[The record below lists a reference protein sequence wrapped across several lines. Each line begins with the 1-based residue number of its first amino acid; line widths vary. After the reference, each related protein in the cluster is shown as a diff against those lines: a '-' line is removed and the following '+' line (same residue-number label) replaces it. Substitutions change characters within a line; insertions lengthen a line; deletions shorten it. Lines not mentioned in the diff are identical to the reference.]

1 MKATQ
6 KQIAE
11 WKAKHGTVYQLEAEN
26 GKVCYIFDPISKLVI
41 VKALMAAML
50 KGSFEFVDSLI
61 NNCWIDGDESIKADD
76 RIKAGL
82 YEQVKDIID
91 IPDHLVEFNGGKAKI
106 TIEGQSITVRM
117 ASRQEIKYAEDRNKG
132 NKPLDTQIY
141 LLEKIADHK
150 ELDEWKKNT
159 RLYVGLLTAV
169 DEVKDRTHV
178 SVKKL

>member
-6 KQIAE
+6 KQIEE
-11 WKAKHGTVYQLEAEN
+11 WKAKYGTVYQLQSED
-26 GKVCYIFDPISKLVI
+26 GKTCYIFDPISKLII
-41 VKALMAAML
+41 VKAITAAAL
-50 KGSFEFVDSLI
+50 KGTFEFVEALL
-61 NNCWIDGDESIKADD
+61 NNCWIDGDESIKTDD

-82 YEQVKDIID
+82 HDQVKDIID
-91 IPDHLVEFNGGKAKI
+91 IPGYQVNFSGGKATI
-106 TIEGQSITVRM
+106 SIEGQTITVRM

-132 NKPLDTQIY
+132 NKPFDTQIY
-141 LLEKIADHK
+141 LLEKIADPK

>member
-6 KQIAE
+6 KQIQE
-11 WKAKHGTVYQLEAEN
+11 WKAKYGTIYQLESEN
-26 GKVCYIFDPISKLVI
+26 GKVCYIFDPISKLII

-50 KGSFEFVDSLI
+50 KGSFEFVDSLL
-61 NNCWIDGDESIKADD
+61 NNCWIDGDETIKSDD
-76 RIKAGL
+76 RIKGGL
-82 YEQVKDIID
+82 WEQVKDIID
-91 IPDHLVEFNGGKAKI
+91 IPEHQVDFAEGKAKI
-106 TIEGQSITVRM
+106 TVEGQSITVRM

-132 NKPLDTQIY
+132 SKPLDTQIY
-141 LLEKIADHK
+141 LLEKIADGK

-169 DEVKDRTHV
+169 DEVKERTHV